1 MNILKFEVNILRY
14 YAVLIRINLRL
25 TFEINMDFV
34 YSRKVMDVY
43 FQLVNLTLVRYIFF
57 ALSIIIY
64 IAAHTQIFEKGI
76 VLRCYFSV
84 ILSYQGAHCQKAFVY
99 IKVFETECIFTVLI
113 DLYET
118 YYWKRWISW
127 ITVKIFRFCWF
138 KQIFQ
143 ML

>member
-1 MNILKFEVNILRY
+1 MNVLKFEVNILRY

-43 FQLVNLTLVRYIFF
+43 FQLVNFVTTLVRYIFF

-64 IAAHTQIFEKGI
+64 IAAHTQIFERGV

-84 ILSYQGAHCQKAFVY
+84 ISSYQGAHCQKVFVY
-99 IKVFETECIFTVLI
+99 IKVFETECIFIVLI

-118 YYWKRWISW
+118 Y
-127 ITVKIFRFCWF
+127 
-138 KQIFQ
+138 
-143 ML
+143 